1 MTDLEKLKKDSII
14 RDGGFGWEVNNLKA
28 AIILSFEKH
37 TLFDNII
44 YFKGKAVIQFVS

>member
-1 MTDLEKLKKDSII
+1 MTDLDKLKKDSII
-14 RDGGFGWEVNNLKA
+14 SDNGFCCEVNNLKA

-44 YFKGKAVIQFVS
+44 YHKGKGVIEFVS